1 MLFELIIAATMLRQE
16 GTGDLIPRAERIPN
30 RPQYQHPGGPVGRP
44 DKRGPAGSGQKPPMG
59 WSDLFKACVSVE
71 CRMFCKPDNEMRPD
85 WCQFYSPPKEGYIE
99 YKPQLEK

>member
-1 MLFELIIAATMLRQE
+1 MLFELIIVAQMLRQE
-16 GTGDLIPRAERIPN
+16 GTGDLIPRAEPIPN

-44 DKRGPAGSGQKPPMG
+44 DKRGPAGPPMG

-85 WCQFYSPPKEGYIE
+85 WCKFYNAPKGGYIE
-99 YKPQLEK
+99 YRPQLEKSAP